1 MVNPDTLGSI
11 LSNLRGYL
19 DKLSILA
26 ALPEEAFLQEFT
38 NVESAKRLLQVS
50 IECCL
55 DIAHHIVADEGYRTP
70 ADNYDTFVV
79 LSENGVLPNAFMP
92 TLRQMVSFRNRVV
105 HLYWDVDDA
114 TVYHIMQSDL
124 GDFETYI
131 DYVLNFTQGGAADVS

>member
-70 ADNYDTFVV
+70 TDNYDTFVV

-131 DYVLNFTQGGAADVS
+131 DYILNFTQGGAADVP

>member
-70 ADNYDTFVV
+70 TDNYDTFVV

-131 DYVLNFTQGGAADVS
+131 DYILNFTQGGTAGVP

>member
-70 ADNYDTFVV
+70 TDNYDTFVV

-131 DYVLNFTQGGAADVS
+131 DYILNFTQGGAADVS

>member
-70 ADNYDTFVV
+70 TDNYDTFVV

-114 TVYHIMQSDL
+114 TVYHIMQGDL

-131 DYVLNFTQGGAADVS
+131 DYILNFTQGGAADVP